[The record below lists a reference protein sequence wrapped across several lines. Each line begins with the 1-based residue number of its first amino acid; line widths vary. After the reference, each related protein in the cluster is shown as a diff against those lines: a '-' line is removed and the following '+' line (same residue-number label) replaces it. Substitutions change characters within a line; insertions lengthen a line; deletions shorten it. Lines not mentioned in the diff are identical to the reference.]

1 MNDILQLKGKF
12 EQRKNDSKPG
22 ASNIPKEKKV
32 RLEHLKKLKDDLIN
46 VRKFWRNEKLL
57 INPLISLY
65 YRTVVAKSNRVKA
78 ILETSPKKNN
88 DSIVGAKF
96 SDSDIKKHIITHC
109 ISSKVLDDAI
119 INLETVI
126 NLFYKTFGENITYEQ
141 IVDIN
146 NKRYEHIFSSTIP
159 RTRFVNTI
167 VDSYY
172 LESFGVEK
180 NNTSLEEKAII
191 TLYNTGVKTSEI
203 MKQLEID
210 FLERRSIDETTI
222 LLDPTQYKLLK
233 EKAPY
238 LISMAVSDISV
249 LDKDDIFEENKDY
262 TISIPKPKNE
272 PVIGVIDTMFDTNVY
287 FSEWVEFKNMLE
299 KDIPLDVNDYYHGT
313 EVSSIIVDGATIN
326 PNLDDGCGRFRV
338 RHFGVAKSGSFSSFI
353 VLKAIKE
360 IVEKNKDIKVWN
372 LSLGSVMEINSN
384 FISPEAAILDKIQ
397 FENDIIFVVAGTN
410 KPKNSNVKKI
420 GAPADSINSMVVNSV
435 STSNKPVDYSREGLV
450 LSFFN
455 KPDISYYGGDS
466 EQRIRTCSP
475 YGETMVA
482 GTSFAAPWI
491 SRKLAYLINILGL
504 SKETAKALII
514 DSATGWNKQ
523 VYSSSLIGYGV
534 VPIKINDV
542 IQSSND
548 EIKFIIDGVSEKY
561 DTYTYSIPV
570 PDDGNNQP
578 FISKVTLC
586 YFPNCSRNQGVDYTN
601 TEMDIKFGRLNI
613 KKGKDRKKDRID
625 IEDINDNKQ
634 SEEVNYYLYEEDARK
649 LFRKWDNIKHKR
661 EYLVT
666 KKGGKRQGKKKKE
679 NPLWGISIKTKERLN
694 SKDGKSL
701 KFGLVITLKE
711 INGVNRIEQFI
722 QQCLFRGW
730 LVNRI
735 NVENKIDIYNKAEE
749 EIIFE

>member
-1 MNDILQLKGKF
+1 
-12 EQRKNDSKPG
+12 
-22 ASNIPKEKKV
+22 
-32 RLEHLKKLKDDLIN
+32 
-46 VRKFWRNEKLL
+46 
-57 INPLISLY
+57 
-65 YRTVVAKSNRVKA
+65 
-78 ILETSPKKNN
+78 
-88 DSIVGAKF
+88 
-96 SDSDIKKHIITHC
+96 
-109 ISSKVLDDAI
+109 
-119 INLETVI
+119 
-126 NLFYKTFGENITYEQ
+126 
-141 IVDIN
+141 
-146 NKRYEHIFSSTIP
+146 
-159 RTRFVNTI
+159 
-167 VDSYY
+167 
-172 LESFGVEK
+172 
-180 NNTSLEEKAII
+180 
-191 TLYNTGVKTSEI
+191 
-203 MKQLEID
+203 
-210 FLERRSIDETTI
+210 
-222 LLDPTQYKLLK
+222 
-233 EKAPY
+233 
-238 LISMAVSDISV
+238 MAVSDISV

-262 TISIPKPKNE
+262 TITIPKPKNE

-299 KDIPLDVNDYYHGT
+299 KDIPLDSDDYYHGT

-360 IVEKNKDIKVWN
+360 IVEKNKGIKVWN
-372 LSLGSVMEINSN
+372 LSLDSAIEINSN

-534 VPIKINDV
+534 VPIKISDV

-561 DTYTYSIPV
+561 DTYTYNIPV
-570 PDDGNNQP
+570 SDDGNNQP

-634 SEEVNYYLYEEDARK
+634 SEEVNYYLYEENARK

-711 INGVNRIEQFI
+711 INGVNRIEQFV
-722 QQCLFRGW
+722 QQCLFKGW

-735 NVENKIDIYNKAEE
+735 NVENKIEIYNKAEE